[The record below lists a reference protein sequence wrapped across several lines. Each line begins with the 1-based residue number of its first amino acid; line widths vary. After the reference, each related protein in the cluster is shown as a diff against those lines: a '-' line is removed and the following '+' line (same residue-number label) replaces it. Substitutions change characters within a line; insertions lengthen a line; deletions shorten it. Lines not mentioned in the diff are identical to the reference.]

1 MSAKDLAKYRYEM
14 AVEKLEAA
22 KVLEENGFYKDSISR
37 SYYAIFT
44 GARSLLAL
52 ENKDSTKHSGII
64 SLFNRYFVKTELVD
78 KNYSKIL
85 AKAKIYRERGDY
97 GDFFVVSEEEVI
109 EQIENAETFLKE
121 IKKNID
127 NLLKE

>member
-1 MSAKDLAKYRYEM
+1 MNEKDLAQYRYKM

-22 KVLEENGFYKDSISR
+22 KLLKEKKFYKDSISR

-44 GARSLLAL
+44 AARALLAI
-52 ENKDSTKHSGII
+52 EKKDSAKHSGII
-64 SLFNRYFVKTELVD
+64 SLFNRYFVKTELID

-97 GDFFVVSEEEVI
+97 GDFSIVSSAEVG
-109 EQIENAETFLKE
+109 EQIENAEEFLKE
-121 IKKNID
+121 IKKYID
-127 NLLKE
+127 NLLIE

>member
-1 MSAKDLAKYRYEM
+1 M
-14 AVEKLEAA
+14 
-22 KVLEENGFYKDSISR
+22 
-37 SYYAIFT
+37 
-44 GARSLLAL
+44 
-52 ENKDSTKHSGII
+52 
-64 SLFNRYFVKTELVD
+64 D

-109 EQIENAETFLKE
+109 EQIQNAETFLKE

-127 NLLKE
+127 NLSGQ